1 MKKLTANTIV
11 AAIGMVWGTAAV
23 AGSITSPANDAAAT
37 KYAVEAVV
45 NTTDVTVPAITYTM
59 GVARTTAQD
68 FTVVI
73 KPSSGA
79 AFTAGSCAA
88 AVPVVAG
95 AGAGTANVKRA
106 STTECAYE
114 VDVTTATTTATT
126 LTFTGFVL
134 DSHTLGTSG
143 NSASVTLDIYDLG
156 ETARI
161 DNTGT
166 LSRVVATSVTAVNI
180 YANTSDTATTADVNA
195 TGGPLTGFVAGGD
208 DTATIAKAS
217 IRMDNNSA
225 NAKGAD
231 GATNFDFTATTGT
244 ATVTA
249 TGEFGGLKANKYCLD
264 LDNDGTL
271 CEAGEVLTVANGVG
285 TLSAIASANFPA
297 QGATHDRVVSF
308 EADGTTNL
316 GTSRTFVLGGTIT
329 PQVGAAHA
337 LVDTNSKNSTWWVWT
352 ANASELQTPY
362 FSTDSNYLSRFFFQ
376 SYNGAA
382 VGYTA
387 TCYAESGV
395 TITYGNS
402 KTGNLNSGTTAVNA
416 ADICTFSDPVTRGSI
431 RFIINSP
438 IEKIKGTYQAVNKT
452 SFAITLNNLTRPY
465 KTSGN
470 GGLAE

>member
-11 AAIGMVWGTAAV
+11 AAIGLVWGTAAV
-23 AGSITSPANDAAAT
+23 AGSISTPANDAAAT

-45 NTTDVTVPAITYTM
+45 NTTDITLPAVVYTM

-73 KPSSGA
+73 KPSAGA
-79 AFTAGSCAA
+79 AFTAGSCLA

-95 AGAGTANVKRA
+95 AGAGTANLKRA

-166 LSRVVATSVTAVNI
+166 LTRVVAKSVTAINV

-195 TGGPLTGFVAGGD
+195 AGGPLTGFVAGGD
-208 DTATIAKAS
+208 DTVSIAKAS
-217 IRMDNNSA
+217 LRMDNNTA
-225 NAKGAD
+225 GATAAD
-231 GATNFDFTATTGT
+231 GTTPFDFTATTGT

-249 TGEFGGLKANKYCLD
+249 TGDFGGLKANKFCLD
-264 LDNDGTL
+264 LDNDATL
-271 CEAGEVLTVANGVG
+271 CETGEVLTVASGVG
-285 TLSAIASANFPA
+285 TLAAIASSNFPV

-308 EADGTTNL
+308 EADGTSNL
-316 GTSRTFVLGGTIT
+316 GTSRTFALGGTIT

-337 LVDTNSKNSTWWVWT
+337 VVDTNSKNSTWWVWT

-362 FSTDSNYLSRFFFQ
+362 FSTDSQYLSRFFFQ

-395 TITYGNS
+395 TITYGAA

-416 ADICTFSDPVTRGSI
+416 ADICTFGDTTRGSI

-452 SFAITLNNLTRPY
+452 TFAITLNNLTRPY
-465 KTSGN
+465 KTSVA